1 VPRPFAD
8 APDTARRRGRPR
20 RISNDEITQA
30 VLEIGTQHVTM
41 RRVAE
46 HLGVSLPGLYHHVRN
61 QDELLRMAA
70 TRAMSE
76 FPPPRY
82 DGQHWAQ
89 WLRTYATYVRSALA
103 AEPAL
108 LQQLLSGRIEVEG
121 EMEYVAETMDALVA
135 QGFEPDQAMAAW
147 AAVSEL
153 ALGSVTEVQR
163 ENLRVGRGA
172 PWLSRIHV
180 LLARRDDGELPGLRA
195 VAASGYQ
202 PFADDQFDR
211 RLRLLLTGISIEF
224 NVSLADTRA

>member
-1 VPRPFAD
+1 M
-8 APDTARRRGRPR
+8 
-20 RISNDEITQA
+20 
-30 VLEIGTQHVTM
+30 LEIGTQDVTM

-61 QDELLRMAA
+61 QEELLRMAA
-70 TRAMSE
+70 SRAMSE
-76 FPPPRY
+76 YPPPRY
-82 DGQHWAQ
+82 EGQHWAD
-89 WLRTYATYVRSALA
+89 WLRTYATYVRTALA

-121 EMEYVAETMDALVA
+121 EMEYVAETMDAMVE

-153 ALGSVTEVQR
+153 ALGSVTEAQR

-180 LLARRDDGELPGLRA
+180 LLSTRAEDDLPGLRA

-202 PFADDQFDR
+202 PFGDDKFDR

-224 NVSLADTRA
+224 AVSLEDTRA